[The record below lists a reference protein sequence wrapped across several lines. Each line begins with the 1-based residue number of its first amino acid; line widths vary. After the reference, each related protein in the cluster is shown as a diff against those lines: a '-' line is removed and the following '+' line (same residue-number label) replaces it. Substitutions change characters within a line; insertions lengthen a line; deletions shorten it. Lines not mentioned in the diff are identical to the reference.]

1 MPFRRCSK
9 TRASRRSSTG
19 RTSPSLR
26 RRAGLR
32 SILAVLALSSIPSV
46 VPFAPAEAQPVAA
59 ACPGPRSLADLVGQA
74 TNVWVAT
81 VEAADPTA
89 GAGQGNWTLV
99 VLVQGIL
106 KGPVV
111 SGRTPAVVF
120 SDLHGSP
127 MPLDQVDR
135 IRSFLLRKQDL

>member
-1 MPFRRCSK
+1 M
-9 TRASRRSSTG
+9 
-19 RTSPSLR
+19 
-26 RRAGLR
+26 
-32 SILAVLALSSIPSV
+32 
-46 VPFAPAEAQPVAA
+46 
-59 ACPGPRSLADLVGQA
+59 
-74 TNVWVAT
+74 
-81 VEAADPTA
+81 EAADPTA

-135 IRSFLLRKQDL
+135 IRSFLLRKQDLFTVQPEGTRFRQLGCGLPLPGGLASQAQQILGTPIRSTR